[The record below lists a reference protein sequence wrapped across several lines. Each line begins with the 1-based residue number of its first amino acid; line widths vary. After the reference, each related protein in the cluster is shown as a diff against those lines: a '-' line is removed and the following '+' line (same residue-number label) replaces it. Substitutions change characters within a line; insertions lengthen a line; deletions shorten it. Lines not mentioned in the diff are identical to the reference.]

1 MYNHSRILL
10 IFGIV
15 FALISFGIMFI
26 GQDQAVADTKD
37 YASTLTPGDTVK
49 VAAVGDSVEFYANLE
64 NTGSDPDS
72 FLITLTENPPTPE
85 EWWVKLCAGGT
96 CWDTT
101 VTSANSYL
109 EFEWV
114 DSIQVHIKVRT
125 AGQGSFTITS
135 ESYGNP
141 VDVKSVTF
149 LLTAHEQGPVTN
161 HWGIIILALLI
172 ITSAIYLMY
181 KRYRL
186 ARQTSKAR

>member
-1 MYNHSRILL
+1 
-10 IFGIV
+10 
-15 FALISFGIMFI
+15 MFVC
-26 GQDQAVADTKD
+26 QDQVLADTKD
-37 YASTLTPGDTVK
+37 YAYTFTPGDTVK
-49 VAAVGDSVEFYANLE
+49 VASVGDSVEFYANLE

-85 EWWVKLCAGGT
+85 EWWVELCAGGT

-101 VTSANSYL
+101 VTTANSYL
-109 EFEWV
+109 EFGWV

-125 AGQGSFTITS
+125 SGTGSFTLTT

-161 HWGIIILALLI
+161 HRGIIVLSLLI
-172 ITSAIYLMY
+172 VASAIYLMH
-181 KRYRL
+181 KRYRP
-186 ARQTSKAR
+186 ARQTSKLR